1 MFGFNMKESTYL
13 LFGIFSFFVSSKLG
27 RGGVFTSRKSDFPN
41 LFLSGVKLI
50 LTI

>member
-1 MFGFNMKESTYL
+1 MFEFNMKESTYL
-13 LFGIFSFFVSSKLG
+13 LFGIFSFFSKLG
-27 RGGVFTSRKSDFPN
+27 RGGVFTTRKSDFPN